1 MAKITNEDRE
11 LFKKEAKQYEDLIKA
26 ELDKE
31 KEMLATMKGDA
42 VGVEYKKLI
51 LAEQMIYIATLYNA
65 INSASVKILDVKNND
80 ALNEGRKILYK
91 SIIYL
96 EEIVTNII
104 NAAQSDVSEKLEAV
118 ANTPLEKRYFLI
130 RKLGLAIQMII
141 DAFGDNS
148 KWKWSF
154 VELEGRFAVVAK
166 NFYDFK
172 EYIKAY
178 FDPNNPDNENS
189 ILYLRLIRTLL
200 DKSANAYRDKYELSS
215 RRLDDMKAAINF
227 LLALRRV
234 SVALGESET
243 AEELKKKAMTWKE
256 KMEADQKAGK
266 SNESNKA
273 AYCSRLFLLVKN
285 IH

>member
-266 SNESNKA
+266 SN
-273 AYCSRLFLLVKN
+273 
-285 IH
+285 

>member
-91 SIIYL
+91 AIIYL

-104 NAAQSDVSEKLEAV
+104 NASQEDVSDRLEAV
-118 ANTPLEKRYFLI
+118 SNTPLEKRYFLI
-130 RKLGLAIQMII
+130 RKLGLAIQMIV

-166 NFYDFK
+166 NMYDFK
-172 EYIKAY
+172 NYIKAY
-178 FDPNNPDNENS
+178 FDPSNPDNETS

-215 RRLDDMKAAINF
+215 RRLDDMKAGINF

-234 SVALGESET
+234 SVALGESDT

-266 SNESNKA
+266 SN
-273 AYCSRLFLLVKN
+273 
-285 IH
+285 

>member
-11 LFKKEAKQYEDLIKA
+11 LFKKESKQYEELIKA

-31 KEMLATMKGDA
+31 KEMLTVIKGDS
-42 VGVEYKKLI
+42 VGVEYKKMI

-65 INSASVKILDVKNND
+65 INSASVKILEVKNND

-91 SIIYL
+91 AIIYL
-96 EEIVTNII
+96 EEIVSNVINI
-104 NAAQSDVSEKLEAV
+104 APAEMSDRMEAV
-118 ANTPLEKRYFLI
+118 ANTPLEKRYYLV
-130 RKLGLAIQMII
+130 RKLGLAIQMIV

-172 EYIKAY
+172 NYVKAY
-178 FDPNNPDNENS
+178 FDPGSPDNENS
-189 ILYLRLIRTLL
+189 ILYLRLIKTLL

-234 SVALGESET
+234 SVALSESDT

-266 SNESNKA
+266 SN
-273 AYCSRLFLLVKN
+273 
-285 IH
+285 

>member
-11 LFKKEAKQYEDLIKA
+11 LFKKESKQYEDLIKA

-31 KEMLATMKGDA
+31 KEMLTTMKGDA

-96 EEIVTNII
+96 EEVVTNII

-234 SVALGESET
+234 SVTLGESET

-266 SNESNKA
+266 SN
-273 AYCSRLFLLVKN
+273 
-285 IH
+285 

>member
-11 LFKKEAKQYEDLIKA
+11 LFKKESKQYEDLIKA

-31 KEMLATMKGDA
+31 KQMLATMKGDA

-65 INSASVKILDVKNND
+65 INTASVKILEVKNND

-91 SIIYL
+91 AIIYL

-104 NAAQSDVSEKLEAV
+104 NVAPSEMSDKMEAI
-118 ANTPLEKRYFLI
+118 ANTPLEKRYYLV
-130 RKLGLAIQMII
+130 RKLGLAIQMIV

-166 NFYDFK
+166 NMYDFK
-172 EYIKAY
+172 NYIKAY
-178 FDPNNPDNENS
+178 FDPGDADNENS
-189 ILYLRLIRTLL
+189 ILYLRLIKTLL
-200 DKSANAYRDKYELSS
+200 DKSATSYRDKYELSS

-227 LLALRRV
+227 VLALRRV
-234 SVALGESET
+234 SVALGESESS
-243 AEELKKKAMTWKE
+243 EELKKKAQTWKE
-256 KMEADQKAGK
+256 KMEADQKSGK
-266 SNESNKA
+266 SN
-273 AYCSRLFLLVKN
+273 
-285 IH
+285 

>member
-11 LFKKEAKQYEDLIKA
+11 LFKKESKQYEDLIKA

-31 KEMLATMKGDA
+31 KEMLTTMKGDA

-65 INSASVKILDVKNND
+65 INTASVKILEVKNND

-91 SIIYL
+91 ALIYL
-96 EEIVTNII
+96 EEVVTNIV
-104 NAAQSDVSEKLEAV
+104 NVAPSEVSDKMEAI
-118 ANTPLEKRYFLI
+118 ANTPLEKRYFLV

-166 NFYDFK
+166 NLYDFK
-172 EYIKAY
+172 NYVKAY
-178 FDPNNPDNENS
+178 FDPGDADNENS
-189 ILYLRLIRTLL
+189 ILYMRLIKTLL

-215 RRLDDMKAAINF
+215 RRLDDMKNAINF
-227 LLALRRV
+227 LLARRRV
-234 SVALGESET
+234 SVALSESED
-243 AEELKKKAMTWKE
+243 AEELKKKAQTIK
-256 KMEADQKAGK
+256 K
-266 SNESNKA
+266 KA
-273 AYCSRLFLLVKN
+273 AVAAFF
-285 IH
+285 

>member
-11 LFKKEAKQYEDLIKA
+11 LFKKESKQYEDLIKA

-31 KEMLATMKGDA
+31 KEMLTTMKGDA

-65 INSASVKILDVKNND
+65 INTASVKILEVKNND

-91 SIIYL
+91 ALIYL
-96 EEIVTNII
+96 EEVVTNIV
-104 NAAQSDVSEKLEAV
+104 NVAPSEVSDKMEAI
-118 ANTPLEKRYFLI
+118 ANTPLEKRYFLV

-166 NFYDFK
+166 NLYDFK
-172 EYIKAY
+172 NYVKAY
-178 FDPNNPDNENS
+178 FDPGDADNENS
-189 ILYLRLIRTLL
+189 ILYICLT
-200 DKSANAYRDKYELSS
+200 S
-215 RRLDDMKAAINF
+215 RPTPTATSTSFQAA
-227 LLALRRV
+227 AW
-234 SVALGESET
+234 T
-243 AEELKKKAMTWKE
+243 T
-256 KMEADQKAGK
+256 
-266 SNESNKA
+266 
-273 AYCSRLFLLVKN
+273 
-285 IH
+285 

>member
-11 LFKKEAKQYEDLIKA
+11 LFKKESKQYEDLIKA

-31 KEMLATMKGDA
+31 KEMLATIKGDA
-42 VGVEYKKLI
+42 VGVEYKKML
-51 LAEQMIYIATLYNA
+51 LSEQMIYIATLYNA
-65 INSASVKILDVKNND
+65 INSASVKILEVKNND

-91 SIIYL
+91 AIIYL
-96 EEIVTNII
+96 EEVVTNII
-104 NAAQSDVSEKLEAV
+104 NATQDDVSEKMEAIS
-118 ANTPLEKRYFLI
+118 NTPLEKRYFLV

-154 VELEGRFAVVAK
+154 VELEGRFAAVAK

-172 EYIKAY
+172 NYIKAY
-178 FDPNNPDNENS
+178 FDPSNPDNENS

-215 RRLDDMKAAINF
+215 RRLDDMKNAINF

-234 SVALGESET
+234 SVALGESDT
-243 AEELKKKAMTWKE
+243 AEELKKKAQTWKE
-256 KMEADQKAGK
+256 KMDADQKAGK
-266 SNESNKA
+266 SN
-273 AYCSRLFLLVKN
+273 
-285 IH
+285 

>member
-11 LFKKEAKQYEDLIKA
+11 LFKKESKQYEDLIKA

-31 KEMLATMKGDA
+31 KEMLTTMKGDA

-65 INSASVKILDVKNND
+65 INTASVKILEVKNND

-91 SIIYL
+91 ALIYL
-96 EEIVTNII
+96 EEIVTNIVNVAPSEI
-104 NAAQSDVSEKLEAV
+104 SDKMEAI
-118 ANTPLEKRYFLI
+118 ANTPLEKRYFLV

-166 NFYDFK
+166 NLYDFK
-172 EYIKAY
+172 NYVKAY
-178 FDPNNPDNENS
+178 FDPGDADNENS
-189 ILYLRLIRTLL
+189 ILYMRLIKTLL

-215 RRLDDMKAAINF
+215 RRLDDMKNAINF
-227 LLALRRV
+227 LLARRRV
-234 SVALGESET
+234 SVALSESED

-266 SNESNKA
+266 SN
-273 AYCSRLFLLVKN
+273 
-285 IH
+285 

>member
-234 SVALGESET
+234 SVTLGEGET

-266 SNESNKA
+266 SN
-273 AYCSRLFLLVKN
+273 
-285 IH
+285 

>member
-26 ELDKE
+26 ELEKE
-31 KEMLATMKGDA
+31 KEMLTVIKGDP
-42 VGVEYKKLI
+42 VGVEYKKMI

-65 INSASVKILDVKNND
+65 INSASVKSLEVKNND
-80 ALNEGRKILYK
+80 ALNDGRKMLYK
-91 SIIYL
+91 AIIYL

-104 NAAQSDVSEKLEAV
+104 NVAQTEISDNLEAIS
-118 ANTPLEKRYFLI
+118 NTPLEKRYYLV

-166 NFYDFK
+166 NMYDFK
-172 EYIKAY
+172 NYIKAY
-178 FDPNNPDNENS
+178 FDPGDADNENS
-189 ILYLRLIRTLL
+189 ILYLRLIKRLL

-215 RRLDDMKAAINF
+215 RRLDDMKAGINF

-234 SVALGESET
+234 SVALGESDE

-266 SNESNKA
+266 SN
-273 AYCSRLFLLVKN
+273 
-285 IH
+285 

>member
-65 INSASVKILDVKNND
+65 INSASVKILEVKNND

-91 SIIYL
+91 AIIYL
-96 EEIVTNII
+96 EEVVTNLI
-104 NAAQSDVSEKLEAV
+104 NVAQSEISDNIDAIS
-118 ANTPLEKRYFLI
+118 NTPLEKRYYLV

-148 KWKWSF
+148 KWK
-154 VELEGRFAVVAK
+154 
-166 NFYDFK
+166 
-172 EYIKAY
+172 
-178 FDPNNPDNENS
+178 P
-189 ILYLRLIRTLL
+189 
-200 DKSANAYRDKYELSS
+200 
-215 RRLDDMKAAINF
+215 
-227 LLALRRV
+227 
-234 SVALGESET
+234 
-243 AEELKKKAMTWKE
+243 
-256 KMEADQKAGK
+256 
-266 SNESNKA
+266 
-273 AYCSRLFLLVKN
+273 
-285 IH
+285 

>member
-91 SIIYL
+91 AIIYL
-96 EEIVTNII
+96 EEIVSNII
-104 NAAQSDVSEKLEAV
+104 NASQEDVSDRLEAV
-118 ANTPLEKRYFLI
+118 ANTPLEKRYFLV

-172 EYIKAY
+172 NYIKAY
-178 FDPNNPDNENS
+178 FDPSNPDNEIS

-200 DKSANAYRDKYELSS
+200 DKSATAYRDKYELSS
-215 RRLDDMKAAINF
+215 RRLDDMKAGINF

-234 SVALGESET
+234 SVALGESDT

-266 SNESNKA
+266 SN
-273 AYCSRLFLLVKN
+273 
-285 IH
+285 

>member
-31 KEMLATMKGDA
+31 KEMLGTIKGDA
-42 VGVEYKKLI
+42 VGVEYKKMI

-91 SIIYL
+91 AIIYL
-96 EEIVTNII
+96 EEIVTNLI
-104 NAAQSDVSEKLEAV
+104 NATQDDVSEKMEAIS
-118 ANTPLEKRYFLI
+118 NTPLEKRYFLV

-154 VELEGRFAVVAK
+154 VELEGRFAAVAK

-172 EYIKAY
+172 NYIKAY
-178 FDPNNPDNENS
+178 FDPSNPDNENS

-215 RRLDDMKAAINF
+215 RRLDDMKNAINF

-234 SVALGESET
+234 SVALGESDS
-243 AEELKKKAMTWKE
+243 AEELKKKAMTWNV

-266 SNESNKA
+266 SN
-273 AYCSRLFLLVKN
+273 
-285 IH
+285 

>member
-11 LFKKEAKQYEDLIKA
+11 LFKKESKQYEDLIKA

-42 VGVEYKKLI
+42 VGVEYKKMI

-91 SIIYL
+91 AIIYL
-96 EEIVTNII
+96 EEIVTNLI
-104 NAAQSDVSEKLEAV
+104 NATQDDVSEKMEAIS
-118 ANTPLEKRYFLI
+118 NTPLEKRYFLV

-154 VELEGRFAVVAK
+154 VELEGRFAAVAK

-172 EYIKAY
+172 NYIKAY
-178 FDPNNPDNENS
+178 FDPSNPDNENS

-215 RRLDDMKAAINF
+215 RRLDDMKNAINF

-234 SVALGESET
+234 SVALGESDS

-266 SNESNKA
+266 SN
-273 AYCSRLFLLVKN
+273 
-285 IH
+285 

>member
-11 LFKKEAKQYEDLIKA
+11 LFKKESKQYEDLIKA
-26 ELDKE
+26 ELEKE
-31 KEMLATMKGDA
+31 KEMLAVIKGDP
-42 VGVEYKKLI
+42 VGVEYKKMI
-51 LAEQMIYIATLYNA
+51 LAEKMIYIASLYNA
-65 INSASVKILDVKNND
+65 INSASVKILEVKNND

-91 SIIYL
+91 AIIYL
-96 EEIVTNII
+96 EEIVSNII
-104 NAAQSDVSEKLEAV
+104 NAAPGDLSDKMEAI
-118 ANTPLEKRYFLI
+118 ANTPLEKRYYLV

-166 NFYDFK
+166 NLYDFK
-172 EYIKAY
+172 NYIKAY
-178 FDPNNPDNENS
+178 FDPGNPDNENS
-189 ILYLRLIRTLL
+189 ILYIRLIKQLL

-234 SVALGESET
+234 SVALSESAES
-243 AEELKKKAMTWKE
+243 EELKKKAVTWKE

-266 SNESNKA
+266 SN
-273 AYCSRLFLLVKN
+273 
-285 IH
+285 

>member
-11 LFKKEAKQYEDLIKA
+11 LFKKESKQYEDLIKA

-31 KEMLATMKGDA
+31 KEMLTTMKGDA

-65 INSASVKILDVKNND
+65 INTASVKILEVKNND

-91 SIIYL
+91 ALIYL
-96 EEIVTNII
+96 EEVVTNIV
-104 NAAQSDVSEKLEAV
+104 NVAPSEVSDKMEAI
-118 ANTPLEKRYFLI
+118 ANTPLEKRYFLV

-166 NFYDFK
+166 NLYDFK
-172 EYIKAY
+172 KYGKAY
-178 FDPNNPDNENS
+178 LDPGDADNENS
-189 ILYLRLIRTLL
+189 ILYMRLIKTLL

-215 RRLDDMKAAINF
+215 RRLDDMKNAINF
-227 LLALRRV
+227 LLARRRV
-234 SVALGESET
+234 SVALSESED
-243 AEELKKKAMTWKE
+243 AEELKKKI
-256 KMEADQKAGK
+256 
-266 SNESNKA
+266 A
-273 AYCSRLFLLVKN
+273 AIAAIFFNYEFRFAA
-285 IH
+285 

>member
-31 KEMLATMKGDA
+31 KEMLTTIKGDS

-91 SIIYL
+91 AIIYL

-104 NAAQSDVSEKLEAV
+104 NAAQSDVSDKMEAV
-118 ANTPLEKRYFLI
+118 ANTPLEKRYFLV

-178 FDPNNPDNENS
+178 FDPNNPDNEVS

-234 SVALGESET
+234 SVALGESDT

-266 SNESNKA
+266 SN
-273 AYCSRLFLLVKN
+273 
-285 IH
+285 

>member
-65 INSASVKILDVKNND
+65 INSASVKILDVKHND

-96 EEIVTNII
+96 EEVVTNII

-234 SVALGESET
+234 SVTLGESET

-266 SNESNKA
+266 SN
-273 AYCSRLFLLVKN
+273 
-285 IH
+285 

>member
-26 ELDKE
+26 ELEKE
-31 KEMLATMKGDA
+31 KEMLTVIKGDP
-42 VGVEYKKLI
+42 VGVEYKKMI

-65 INSASVKILDVKNND
+65 INSASVKILEVKNND
-80 ALNEGRKILYK
+80 ALNDGRKMLYK
-91 SIIYL
+91 AIIYL

-104 NAAQSDVSEKLEAV
+104 NVAQTEISDNLEAIS
-118 ANTPLEKRYFLI
+118 NTPLEKRYYLV

-166 NFYDFK
+166 NLYDFK
-172 EYIKAY
+172 NYIKAY
-178 FDPNNPDNENS
+178 FDPGDADNENS
-189 ILYLRLIRTLL
+189 ILYLRLIKRLL

-215 RRLDDMKAAINF
+215 RRLDDMKAGINF

-234 SVALGESET
+234 SVALGESDE

-266 SNESNKA
+266 SN
-273 AYCSRLFLLVKN
+273 
-285 IH
+285 

>member
-11 LFKKEAKQYEDLIKA
+11 LFKKESKQYEDLIKA

-31 KEMLATMKGDA
+31 KEMLTTMKGDA

-65 INSASVKILDVKNND
+65 INTASVKILEVKNND

-91 SIIYL
+91 ALIYL
-96 EEIVTNII
+96 EEVVTNIVNVAPSEI
-104 NAAQSDVSEKLEAV
+104 SDKMEAI
-118 ANTPLEKRYFLI
+118 ANTPLEKRYFLV

-166 NFYDFK
+166 NLYDFK
-172 EYIKAY
+172 NYVKAY
-178 FDPNNPDNENS
+178 FDPGDADNENS
-189 ILYLRLIRTLL
+189 ILYMRLIKTLL

-215 RRLDDMKAAINF
+215 RRLDDMKNAINF
-227 LLALRRV
+227 LLARRRV
-234 SVALGESET
+234 SVALSESED
-243 AEELKKKAMTWKE
+243 AEELKKKAQTWKE
-256 KMEADQKAGK
+256 KMDADQKAGK
-266 SNESNKA
+266 SN
-273 AYCSRLFLLVKN
+273 
-285 IH
+285 

>member
-31 KEMLATMKGDA
+31 KEMLTTMKGDA

-234 SVALGESET
+234 SVTLGESET

-266 SNESNKA
+266 SN
-273 AYCSRLFLLVKN
+273 
-285 IH
+285 

>member
-11 LFKKEAKQYEDLIKA
+11 LFKKESKQYEDLIKA

-31 KEMLATMKGDA
+31 KEMLTTMKGDS

-65 INSASVKILDVKNND
+65 INTASVKILEVKNND

-91 SIIYL
+91 ALIYL
-96 EEIVTNII
+96 EEVVTNIV
-104 NAAQSDVSEKLEAV
+104 NVAPSEVSDKMEAI
-118 ANTPLEKRYFLI
+118 ANTPLEKRYFLV

-166 NFYDFK
+166 NLYDFK
-172 EYIKAY
+172 NYVKAY
-178 FDPNNPDNENS
+178 FDPGDADNENS
-189 ILYLRLIRTLL
+189 ILYMRLIKTLL

-215 RRLDDMKAAINF
+215 RRLDDMKNAINF
-227 LLALRRV
+227 LLARRRV
-234 SVALGESET
+234 SVALSESED
-243 AEELKKKAMTWKE
+243 AEELKKKAQTWKE
-256 KMEADQKAGK
+256 KMDADQKAGK
-266 SNESNKA
+266 SN
-273 AYCSRLFLLVKN
+273 
-285 IH
+285 

>member
-141 DAFGDNS
+141 DA
-148 KWKWSF
+148 
-154 VELEGRFAVVAK
+154 
-166 NFYDFK
+166 
-172 EYIKAY
+172 
-178 FDPNNPDNENS
+178 
-189 ILYLRLIRTLL
+189 LL
-200 DKSANAYRDKYELSS
+200 
-215 RRLDDMKAAINF
+215 
-227 LLALRRV
+227 
-234 SVALGESET
+234 
-243 AEELKKKAMTWKE
+243 
-256 KMEADQKAGK
+256 
-266 SNESNKA
+266 
-273 AYCSRLFLLVKN
+273 
-285 IH
+285 

>member
-11 LFKKEAKQYEDLIKA
+11 LFKKESKQYEELIKA

-31 KEMLATMKGDA
+31 KEMLTVIKGDS
-42 VGVEYKKLI
+42 VGVEYKKMI

-65 INSASVKILDVKNND
+65 INSASVKILEVKNND

-91 SIIYL
+91 AIIYL
-96 EEIVTNII
+96 EEIVSNVINI
-104 NAAQSDVSEKLEAV
+104 APAEMSDRMEAV
-118 ANTPLEKRYFLI
+118 SNTPLEKRYYLV
-130 RKLGLAIQMII
+130 RKLGLAIQMIV

-172 EYIKAY
+172 NYVKAY
-178 FDPNNPDNENS
+178 FDPGSPDNENS
-189 ILYLRLIRTLL
+189 ILYLRLIKTLL

-234 SVALGESET
+234 SVALSESDT

-266 SNESNKA
+266 SN
-273 AYCSRLFLLVKN
+273 
-285 IH
+285 

>member
-11 LFKKEAKQYEDLIKA
+11 LFKKESKQYEDLIKA

-234 SVALGESET
+234 SVTLGESET

-266 SNESNKA
+266 SN
-273 AYCSRLFLLVKN
+273 
-285 IH
+285 

>member
-11 LFKKEAKQYEDLIKA
+11 LFKKESKQYEDLIKT

-31 KEMLATMKGDA
+31 KEMLTTMKGDA

-65 INSASVKILDVKNND
+65 INTASVKILEVKNND

-91 SIIYL
+91 ALIYL
-96 EEIVTNII
+96 EEVVTNIVNVAPSEI
-104 NAAQSDVSEKLEAV
+104 SDKMEAI
-118 ANTPLEKRYFLI
+118 ANTPLEKRYFLV

-166 NFYDFK
+166 NLYDFK
-172 EYIKAY
+172 NYVKAY
-178 FDPNNPDNENS
+178 FDPGDADNENS
-189 ILYLRLIRTLL
+189 ILYMRLIKTLL

-215 RRLDDMKAAINF
+215 RRLDDMKNAINF
-227 LLALRRV
+227 LLARRRV
-234 SVALGESET
+234 SVALSESED
-243 AEELKKKAMTWKE
+243 AEELKKKAQTWKE
-256 KMEADQKAGK
+256 KMDADQKAGK
-266 SNESNKA
+266 SN
-273 AYCSRLFLLVKN
+273 
-285 IH
+285 

>member
-31 KEMLATMKGDA
+31 KEMLTTMKGDA

-234 SVALGESET
+234 SVTLGESET

-256 KMEADQKAGK
+256 KMEADQQAGK
-266 SNESNKA
+266 SN
-273 AYCSRLFLLVKN
+273 
-285 IH
+285 

>member
-31 KEMLATMKGDA
+31 KEMLGTIKGDA
-42 VGVEYKKLI
+42 VGVEYKKMI

-91 SIIYL
+91 AIIYL
-96 EEIVTNII
+96 EEIVTNLI
-104 NAAQSDVSEKLEAV
+104 NATQDDVSEKMEAIS
-118 ANTPLEKRYFLI
+118 NTPLEKRYFLV

-154 VELEGRFAVVAK
+154 VELEGRFAAVAK

-172 EYIKAY
+172 NYIKAY
-178 FDPNNPDNENS
+178 FDPSNPDNENS

-215 RRLDDMKAAINF
+215 RRLDDMKNAINF

-234 SVALGESET
+234 SVALGESDS

-266 SNESNKA
+266 SN
-273 AYCSRLFLLVKN
+273 
-285 IH
+285 

>member
-104 NAAQSDVSEKLEAV
+104 NAAQSDVSEKLEAI

-234 SVALGESET
+234 SVTLGESET

-266 SNESNKA
+266 SN
-273 AYCSRLFLLVKN
+273 
-285 IH
+285 

>member
-234 SVALGESET
+234 SVTLGESET

-266 SNESNKA
+266 SN
-273 AYCSRLFLLVKN
+273 
-285 IH
+285 